1 MRAFFRLAV
10 LISLAVPCATA
21 PAFNPFGSVH
31 PGGAIQPVYAAD
43 ATPTSH
49 IHDLGS
55 PFAGT
60 EHLVGH
66 SIPWNWTDHVPEKL
80 TPEVCDAF
88 DAVIDR
94 HTYWFNEASNS
105 QQMEERAFLAN
116 VTTTLCAS
124 PEQSDEEYTTILH
137 GMLQSTRDAINRHV
151 HSAFLV
157 KSYCGMVTG
166 QIYDSRS
173 LNNYY
178 QNHFTGGKDCAPEKM
193 VYGPNYDKIDSRAA
207 LGHTCLE
214 VVAAHEKYNLAEGF
228 YFLNMS
234 MHLLE
239 RGAAFCQDP
248 DVGETL
254 ATMATQLEARMS
266 YHSSNHAF
274 AELADSFW
282 KQACDTSTEVI
293 AANFARRSSDLY
305 EDTLRKMDDAVSLET
320 KAECTYPNTSFTLMS
335 YVHHN
340 PPDALDAITIFEG
353 NTQLALAASAE
364 AVRTALT
371 QDRSKNLEVQGY
383 GGCLDEAGQPDQP
396 ASDRISAKLE
406 ATGLPQAIYDAMGST
421 STGASA
427 RPHYLIIPS
436 VYHKLAAMCYPKD
449 TNEAPGTPPAVW
461 SPVYDESN
469 MVQVNMC
476 QASSG
481 DVYQDCT
488 ILASSTDSNP
498 ILDIVTS
505 ADITQCS
512 GEACKAGARAIVAYH
527 QLLGDLT
534 SMRWDAV
541 QVAVGNAPASPLLD
555 QGAWVFQD
563 SCIALENI
571 VDRAAKVQESLPSV
585 LAGLR
590 QSAAQLEVSC
600 VAPKRDVGDVAP
612 DFFAGPVG
620 PIDA

>member
-21 PAFNPFGSVH
+21 PAFTPFGSVH
-31 PGGAIQPVYAAD
+31 PGGAIQPVYAVDVTASID
-43 ATPTSH
+43 V
-49 IHDLGS
+49 DLGA
-55 PFAGT
+55 PFSGT
-60 EHLVGH
+60 QHLVGQ
-66 SIPWNWTDHVPEKL
+66 SIPWNWSDHVPRKV

-88 DAVIDR
+88 DAIVDR

-116 VTTTLCAS
+116 VTTMLCAS

-137 GMLQSTRDAINRHV
+137 GMLQLARDAINRHV
-151 HSAFLV
+151 HSAFMV
-157 KSYCGMVTG
+157 KSLCGLLTG
-166 QIYDSRS
+166 QYYDGQK

-178 QNHFTGGKDCAPEKM
+178 YNHFTGGKDCAPEKM
-193 VYGPNYDKIDSRAA
+193 VYGPNFDKVGSRAA

-214 VVAAHEKYNLAEGF
+214 TVAAHEKYNLAEGF

-254 ATMATQLEARMS
+254 ATMSAQLEARMS

-274 AELADSFW
+274 DELSDSVW
-282 KQACDTSTEVI
+282 KQACDADLVSS
-293 AANFARRSSDLY
+293 NFSRRSSFLY
-305 EDTLRKMDDAVSLET
+305 EDTLRKMDDAVSLEN
-320 KAECTYPNTSFTLMS
+320 KGECTYPATSFDLME

-340 PPDALDAITIFEG
+340 PPHALDAIAIFEG

-364 AVRTALT
+364 AVRTALAEDNT
-371 QDRSKNLEVQGY
+371 GFA
-383 GGCLDEAGQPDQP
+383 GCLDEAGQEDPQ
-396 ASDRISAKLE
+396 ASARIGAKLG
-406 ATGLPQAIYDAMGST
+406 ATGLPQAIYDAMGS

-427 RPHYLIIPS
+427 RPHYLVIPS
-436 VYHKLAAMCYPKD
+436 VYHKLAAMCYPKNTTD
-449 TNEAPGTPPAVW
+449 PPGTPAAVW
-461 SPVYDESN
+461 SPIWNESN
-469 MVQVNMC
+469 TVQVGMC

-488 ILASSTDSNP
+488 ILAASTDLNP

-512 GEACKAGARAIVAYH
+512 GEACKSGARAIVAYH

-555 QGAWVFQD
+555 QGTWVIQD

-571 VDRAAKVQESLPSV
+571 VDRAAKVQQSLPSV
-585 LAGLR
+585 LAGLK
-590 QSAAQLEVSC
+590 QSAPQLEVSC
-600 VAPKRDVGDVAP
+600 VAPARNVGDIAP
-612 DFFAGPVG
+612 EGINPN
-620 PIDA
+620 